1 MQSDEFQ
8 LGKGSLFDLQRNLLG
23 KQNTRKIELAE
34 ALDKGKNYLLNYQT
48 VLIDEAKSSGS
59 WSEKAQ
65 LINTLKTIISEG
77 SIGVRQLYKEY
88 SEQDTITNY
97 WINTNYKDAFPL
109 PKNEVRYWVYFSP
122 AKRNQKIL
130 EEFHEQ
136 RLGGNLAAG
145 VMAELL
151 NRDLSKFNPLAPA
164 PYTSYRNEMSGMAD
178 RPLNDFIREQ
188 FEQEA
193 SPFDRDML
201 TSIELFEF
209 LKVEKRLR
217 VTREREV
224 ANALEL
230 IGGKSRKQIPI
241 ATVADRATV
250 WILRDHEKYM
260 QMEAGDLG
268 RAYVPFYNDSKRGGK
283 K

>member
-1 MQSDEFQ
+1 
-8 LGKGSLFDLQRNLLG
+8 
-23 KQNTRKIELAE
+23 
-34 ALDKGKNYLLNYQT
+34 
-48 VLIDEAKSSGS
+48 
-59 WSEKAQ
+59 
-65 LINTLKTIISEG
+65 
-77 SIGVRQLYKEY
+77 
-88 SEQDTITNY
+88 
-97 WINTNYKDAFPL
+97 
-109 PKNEVRYWVYFSP
+109 
-122 AKRNQKIL
+122 
-130 EEFHEQ
+130 
-136 RLGGNLAAG
+136 
-145 VMAELL
+145 
-151 NRDLSKFNPLAPA
+151 
-164 PYTSYRNEMSGMAD
+164 MSGMAD

-241 ATVADRATV
+241 ATVADRATI